1 MIYYRVVI
9 RKVDSQDI
17 NQWMIIVRKRIP
29 YLKQKFQKILNQQIN
44 PNLKKQEFNVK
55 IQKPNFI
62 STLLKNQISKI
73 KNPKSQNERK

>member
-17 NQWMIIVRKRIP
+17 NQWMIIMRKRIP

>member
-1 MIYYRVVI
+1 VI

-17 NQWMIIVRKRIP
+17 NQWMIIMRKRIP